1 MATATDTT
9 TLTVAPRE
17 VAGSRATRRLRRTG
31 QVPGIVYGGGDD
43 PIPFSVEARELRNVL
58 AHTGAVIELRIGDG
72 KATPVVL
79 KELVRHPVS
88 GYTVHLDFL
97 RVRMDRALHSMVV
110 LDLTGADD
118 APGVKSGGVL
128 EQTLRELSIEALPGD
143 IPDTIEFDVSNLEMG
158 ATLTVAELTPPAGV
172 TLLDDPETVVA
183 SITAPRLQLEDENEI
198 EQETGVVGEGE
209 TPADTEGE
217 ADADTGDAS
226 ETTSE

>member
-31 QVPGIVYGGGDD
+31 QVPGIVYGGGGD
-43 PIPFSVEARELRNVL
+43 PIPFAVEARELRNVL
-58 AHTGAVIELRIGDG
+58 AHTGAVIELQIGDG

-79 KELVRHPVS
+79 KDLIRHPVS
-88 GYTVHLDFL
+88 GDTVHLDFL
-97 RVRMDRALHSMVV
+97 RVRMDRALQSTVI
-110 LDLTGADD
+110 LELTGADD
-118 APGVKSGGVL
+118 APGIKIGGVL
-128 EQTLRELSIEALPGD
+128 EQTHRELTIEALPGD
-143 IPDTIEFDVSNLEMG
+143 IPDTIEFDVSTLEMG

-198 EQETGVVGEGE
+198 EQETEVVGEGE
-209 TPADTEGE
+209 TPAEAE
-217 ADADTGDAS
+217 ADGDTGDAADTAS
-226 ETTSE
+226 E